1 MTKMQSRLLLRGLI
15 KNTTR
20 MKSRKMVAEEVTE
33 VDIQEEVEEAE
44 EEEANRGE
52 DTMIRRTGT

>member
-1 MTKMQSRLLLRGLI
+1 MI